1 MKTTTDIFATL
12 SASPSAFLRRK
23 EVWRHW
29 KWPAFVYLL
38 FLASCTLEYEMRTC
52 PYNVLIHYVTSDGR
66 GFATG
71 DYPVEDFRQF
81 VYTEDSVLVGEFPG
95 DSCEAGV
102 GMLTLPPGTYR
113 LVVWGNAP
121 GGSCRMEEIN
131 PHGSRMEDGR
141 LHALSYGG
149 KEASA
154 EYANVGR
161 LYYGTATF
169 KVSKYGVN
177 ELTVG
182 LMHAHARLNLTV
194 EWKDDIPA
202 EVRSARSP
210 VMRLRGL
217 HTAYHFCGGE
227 TWGDYTFPKQDTGV
241 PLSAYRAAAVIES
254 GFQVKAS
261 FVTLRLTDGSR
272 LVLELTEQ
280 GEGLMKEIDLSRYFD
295 VMGIGLS
302 RNICQEFDLTVR
314 IGKDQ
319 TLIMQTHPSG
329 WQEGGSI
336 GAN

>member
-1 MKTTTDIFATL
+1 MKTVIRIHL
-12 SASPSAFLRRK
+12 VLGIC
-23 EVWRHW
+23 
-29 KWPAFVYLL
+29 LL
-38 FLASCTLEYEMRTC
+38 LVSCTLEYEMRPC
-52 PYNVLIHYVTSDGR
+52 PYNVLIHYQTSDGR
-66 GFATG
+66 SLATG
-71 DYPVEDFRQF
+71 DYPVSEFRQF
-81 VYTEDSVLVGEFPG
+81 VYTEDSLLVGEFPG

-121 GGSCRMEEIN
+121 EGSCHVGGIE
-131 PHGSRMEDGR
+131 PYVSRMGEGR
-141 LHALSYGG
+141 LHAGAYQAYSRDG
-149 KEASA
+149 SSP
-154 EYANVGR
+154 EYASVGK

-169 KVSKYGVN
+169 SVGDYGVS
-177 ELTVG
+177 EFTVG

-194 EWKDDIPA
+194 EWKDNVPA

-217 HTAYHFCGGE
+217 HTAYRFCGGE
-227 TWGDYTFPKQDTGV
+227 SWGDYTFPLPDPDV
-241 PLSAYRAAAVIES
+241 PLATYRAAAAIES
-254 GFQVKAS
+254 GFQIKAS
-261 FVTLRLTDGSR
+261 FVTLRLTDESHPI
-272 LVLELTEQ
+272 LVVTEQ
-280 GEGLMKEIDLSRYFD
+280 GEGLMKEVDLSRYFD

-319 TLIMQTHPSG
+319 TLIMQTNLSG

>member
-1 MKTTTDIFATL
+1 MRTLTDIPVERSGWL
-12 SASPSAFLRRK
+12 AFIC
-23 EVWRHW
+23 
-29 KWPAFVYLL
+29 LL
-38 FLASCTLEYEMRTC
+38 LASCTLEYEMPPC
-52 PYNVLIHYVTSDGR
+52 PYNVLIHYQTSDGR
-66 GFATG
+66 SLAAG
-71 DYPVEDFRQF
+71 DYPVSDFRQF

-102 GMLTLPPGTYR
+102 GTLTLPPGTYR

-121 GGSCRMEEIN
+121 EGSCRVGGIEPRVSLMRE
-131 PHGSRMEDGR
+131 GR
-141 LHALSYGG
+141 LDAVLYGEESRSG
-149 KEASA
+149 SPP
-154 EYANVGR
+154 EYAGVGK
-161 LYYGTATF
+161 LYYGAATF
-169 KVSKYGVN
+169 SVADYGVS

-194 EWKDDIPA
+194 EWKDEVPA
-202 EVRSARSP
+202 MVRSARSP

-217 HTAYHFCGGE
+217 HTAYRFCGGE
-227 TWGDYTFPKQDTGV
+227 TWGDYTFPKLDPDV
-241 PLSAYRAAAVIES
+241 PLATYRAAAAIES

-261 FVTLRLTDGSR
+261 FVTPRLTDESHPV
-272 LVLELTEQ
+272 LVLTEQ
-280 GEGLMKEIDLSRYFD
+280 GEGLMKEVDLSRYFS

-319 TLIMQTHPSG
+319 TLIMQTNLSG

>member
-1 MKTTTDIFATL
+1 
-12 SASPSAFLRRK
+12 
-23 EVWRHW
+23 
-29 KWPAFVYLL
+29 
-38 FLASCTLEYEMRTC
+38 MRTC

-81 VYTEDSVLVGEFPG
+81 VYTEDSMLVGEFPG

-141 LHALSYGG
+141 LHALPYGG

-217 HTAYHFCGGE
+217 HTPTTSAAAKPGE
-227 TWGDYTFPKQDTGV
+227 IIPSRSRIPVYLCRPIGLLPSSSPVFRSRH
-241 PLSAYRAAAVIES
+241 PLSPSASPTGAVS
-254 GFQVKAS
+254 YWS
-261 FVTLRLTDGSR
+261 SPN
-272 LVLELTEQ
+272 
-280 GEGLMKEIDLSRYFD
+280 KEK
-295 VMGIGLS
+295 G
-302 RNICQEFDLTVR
+302 
-314 IGKDQ
+314 
-319 TLIMQTHPSG
+319 
-329 WQEGGSI
+329 
-336 GAN
+336 